1 MLEKIK
7 EIIDKNIIINRHSD
21 FQIEKFIIGKELTPS
36 AQAWQCIRELKSRYE
51 NLVNLNLEIENVLD
65 DIEIKKIEIEE
76 EKKENTKKTPFIVRK
91 LERSLN
97 SLQTNHSK
105 LLENKKNYEEECE
118 KLLNLFL
125 NIEKNNKILSWNDSE
140 AQAQYFENKFRN
152 EMNLDFLLGH
162 PVNKELVR
170 SILQLD
176 NSSKLKNNLIE
187 LIDNRKGL
195 LDNGKQNKQL

>member
-7 EIIDKNIIINRHSD
+7 EIIDKNIVVSRHSD

-36 AQAWQCIRELKSRYE
+36 AQAWQCVRELKSRYE
-51 NLVNLNLEIENVLD
+51 SLVNLDLEIANVLD

-76 EKKENTKKTPFIVRK
+76 EKEKNTKKTPFIVRK
-91 LERSLN
+91 LERSLK
-97 SLQTNHSK
+97 SLQLNHLK
-105 LLENKKNYEEECE
+105 LMENKKNYEEECD
-118 KLLNLFL
+118 KLLNIFS

-140 AQAQYFENKFRN
+140 AQAQYFENKFRS

-195 LDNGKQNKQL
+195 LGNGQQNKQL